1 VRPGFSPVVVPGEG
15 PVGAPLMLV
24 GEQPGDQEDRQRRPF
39 VGPAGHVL
47 DQCLAEAGLKRDALF
62 LTNAVKCFKYAPRG
76 KRRLHR
82 TPTASDVSH
91 ARWWLEEE
99 IRLVGPRVLVAL
111 GGTALLALTGQR
123 TLKPVR
129 GQLLPWHERQM
140 LATVHPS
147 YLLRLRDEP
156 DRTQERTR
164 FIADLARAAQS
175 ADMA

>member
-1 VRPGFSPVVVPGEG
+1 MRPGFSPVVVLGEG

-62 LTNAVKCFKYAPRG
+62 LTNAVKRFKYAPRG